1 MTTRRFYLLAAF
13 LGLLVAKTFAEP
25 EIAEPEELTNLRKL
39 YLRQVER
46 QLEQPKRVYA
56 AELEKLQKK
65 LGAQGKLEDAILVQK
80 ERESLTQP
88 TTEIPDS
95 RKPQNAADLQKA
107 LENTTWEYIAETPGT
122 HDVRYVILLPQGVI
136 LYGWNNS
143 RGTWKATGPN
153 RIELEYITPTSRSTG
168 IMKLSPD
175 LSKWEGSYSAD
186 QIARSGKRI
195 VPATSR

>member
-13 LGLLVAKTFAEP
+13 LGLLVAKTFAGP

-107 LENTTWEYIAETPGT
+107 LENTTWEYIIDLPVGP
-122 HDVRYVILLPQGVI
+122 DIRYVILLPEQVI
-136 LYGWNNS
+136 VYGWNNV
-143 RGTWKATGPN
+143 RGTWRATSPNTIDLEYLTTNGRATG
-153 RIELEYITPTSRSTG
+153 T
-168 IMKLSPD
+168 MKVTPD
-175 LSKWEGSYSAD
+175 LMKWKGSWSAD
-186 QIARSGKRI
+186 QVTRSGKRM
-195 VPATSR
+195 VPPPAR

>member
-107 LENTTWEYIAETPGT
+107 LENTTWEYIAEVPGKP
-122 HDVRYVILLPQGVI
+122 DKRYVILMPNGEIIYTWNGVV
-136 LYGWNNS
+136 GN
-143 RGTWKATGPN
+143 WKATATN
-153 RIELEYITPTSRSTG
+153 RIEIEYKTADKFYTG
-168 IMKLSPD
+168 KMKISPD
-175 LSKWEGSYSAD
+175 LSKWEGSFSSDAIPRTGNR
-186 QIARSGKRI
+186 IAPTQER
-195 VPATSR
+195 

>member
-1 MTTRRFYLLAAF
+1 MNMLRFYLLAAI
-13 LGLLVAKTFAEP
+13 LGLLVAKTYAEP

-88 TTEIPDS
+88 TTEIPDP
-95 RKPQNAADLQKA
+95 RKPQSPAELQKA
-107 LENTTWEYIAETPGT
+107 LENTTWEFNFERPGSGFEA
-122 HDVRYVILLPQGVI
+122 RYVILLPENKIIFAWGNGI
-136 LYGWNNS
+136 
-143 RGTWKATGPN
+143 GTWKAIANNKIHYSFPAQAGN
-153 RIELEYITPTSRSTG
+153 G
-168 IMKLSPD
+168 DMKLSAD
-175 LSKWEGSYSAD
+175 LLKWEGNWSGD
-186 QIARSGKRI
+186 TFPRTGKRI
-195 VPATSR
+195 TLSNKP